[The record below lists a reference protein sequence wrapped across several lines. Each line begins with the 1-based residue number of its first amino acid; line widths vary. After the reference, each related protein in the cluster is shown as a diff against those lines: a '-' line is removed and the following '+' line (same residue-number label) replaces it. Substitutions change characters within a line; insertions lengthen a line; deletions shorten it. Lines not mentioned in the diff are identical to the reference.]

1 MEALAH
7 SLTLLKV
14 VHGFWVPMSLA
25 FSGSRCDV
33 IDKLCAQ
40 QLEVGRQA
48 GKEAGCWVTNSVLGS
63 NSRVEF
69 NTQQQ
74 QTPQIKIRK
83 FNIKY
88 SAFVLIKS
96 TLCVMHNS

>member
-1 MEALAH
+1 MEMEALAH

-14 VHGFWVPMSLA
+14 VHGFWVPMSLP

-33 IDKLCAQ
+33 IDKLCAL
-40 QLEVGRQA
+40 QLEVGRQ
-48 GKEAGCWVTNSVLGS
+48 GGCWVTNSVLGS

-74 QTPQIKIRK
+74 QQTPQIKK
-83 FNIKY
+83 
-88 SAFVLIKS
+88 
-96 TLCVMHNS
+96 

>member
-14 VHGFWVPMSLA
+14 VHGFWVPMSLP

-33 IDKLCAQ
+33 IDELCAQ

-48 GKEAGCWVTNSVLGS
+48 GKEAGCSVTNSVHGS

-74 QTPQIKIRK
+74 TLQIKIRK

>member
-1 MEALAH
+1 VEALAH
-7 SLTLLKV
+7 SLTLFKV

-48 GKEAGCWVTNSVLGS
+48 GRQAGQGRAGRLLVTNSSVLGS

-74 QTPQIKIRK
+74 TP
-83 FNIKY
+83 N
-88 SAFVLIKS
+88 
-96 TLCVMHNS
+96 

>member
-7 SLTLLKV
+7 SLTLTLLKV

-48 GKEAGCWVTNSVLGS
+48 GRQAAGN
-63 NSRVEF
+63 
-69 NTQQQ
+69 
-74 QTPQIKIRK
+74 
-83 FNIKY
+83 
-88 SAFVLIKS
+88 
-96 TLCVMHNS
+96 

>member
-1 MEALAH
+1 MDFG
-7 SLTLLKV
+7 S
-14 VHGFWVPMSLA
+14 PMSLA

-48 GKEAGCWVTNSVLGS
+48 GRLADRLLVTNSVHGS

-74 QTPQIKIRK
+74 TPNKKLRK
-83 FNIKY
+83 N
-88 SAFVLIKS
+88 
-96 TLCVMHNS
+96 

>member
-1 MEALAH
+1 MEEIIGSLGRDGSGGSGSL

-14 VHGFWVPMSLA
+14 VHGFWVPMSLP

-33 IDKLCAQ
+33 IDELCAQ

-48 GKEAGCWVTNSVLGS
+48 GKEAGCWVTNSVHGS

-74 QTPQIKIRK
+74 QTPQIKNKKI
-83 FNIKY
+83 
-88 SAFVLIKS
+88 
-96 TLCVMHNS
+96 

>member
-1 MEALAH
+1 
-7 SLTLLKV
+7 
-14 VHGFWVPMSLA
+14 MSLA

-48 GKEAGCWVTNSVLGS
+48 GRLLVTNSVLGS

-74 QTPQIKIRK
+74 TPQIK
-83 FNIKY
+83 N
-88 SAFVLIKS
+88 
-96 TLCVMHNS
+96 

>member
-1 MEALAH
+1 
-7 SLTLLKV
+7 LKV

-48 GKEAGCWVTNSVLGS
+48 GRQAAGN
-63 NSRVEF
+63 
-69 NTQQQ
+69 
-74 QTPQIKIRK
+74 
-83 FNIKY
+83 
-88 SAFVLIKS
+88 
-96 TLCVMHNS
+96 

>member
-1 MEALAH
+1 MFQAEVEEISSTLGRDGVEALAH
-7 SLTLLKV
+7 SLTLTLTLLKV

-48 GKEAGCWVTNSVLGS
+48 GCW
-63 NSRVEF
+63 
-69 NTQQQ
+69 
-74 QTPQIKIRK
+74 
-83 FNIKY
+83 
-88 SAFVLIKS
+88 
-96 TLCVMHNS
+96 